1 MNVSIRTAGF
11 EVVSANGEHANDEV
25 WDRVGG
31 AIQQMMADA
40 VLDAIRNLENV
51 EVHAD
56 GLEVTFGV
64 ARTIIS
70 EETYIAQ

>member
-25 WDRVGG
+25 WDRFGG
-31 AIQQMMADA
+31 AVQQMIADA
-40 VLDAIRNLENV
+40 VLGALRNLENI

-56 GLEVTFGV
+56 GLEVTIGV
-64 ARTIIS
+64 ARTTIS